1 MQTDR
6 VIVSGGLVLAHGD
19 TTARAADIV
28 LEGDFIAAIVPPGSA
43 DAPQRIDATG
53 RLIIPGLVNA
63 HTHGHGG
70 LAKGIGDRWS
80 LELLLNGGP
89 WINGG
94 RTGDDRYLSTLLTAI
109 EMIRKGCTACYDL
122 SAMLPAPSV
131 EALHDVAR
139 AYSDIGMRAVI
150 APMIADRTFY
160 QAIPGLLDAFPPE
173 LRPVAEAMRSASAE
187 TILAPIREAARAWPY
202 PADRIRLGI
211 APTIPLHCSD
221 DFLRGCRDLANEF
234 GLPVQTHLAESAVQ
248 RAGALKQYGSTLTAH
263 LDRMGLLGPS
273 FSGAHA
279 IWIDDSEI
287 ELIARHGGSLAHNP
301 GSNLRLGN
309 GIADMRRAIAGG
321 VTVGVGTD
329 GSSSSDNQNMF
340 EATRLAAFV
349 SRVFDRPP
357 EDWIGAPEALSM
369 ATEGSAAVL
378 GMGGL
383 IGRIAAGY
391 KADLVFLDLDHI
403 NLVPL
408 NNAMNQ
414 LVNTED
420 GAAVRDVMIGGR
432 FVLRDGVLPGL
443 DWASVASRARDSAVR
458 LAAVNAGARAAAERL
473 APVVNHF
480 CVGLGRCAHDLPR
493 KLSAEAVIAV
503 SL

>member
-19 TTARAADIV
+19 TAARAADIV
-28 LEGDFIAAIVPPGSA
+28 LEGDIIVAIVLPGSA

-139 AYSDIGMRAVI
+139 AYCDVGMRAVI

-187 TILAPIREAARAWPY
+187 TILAPIREAARAWSY

-221 DFLRGCRDLANEF
+221 NFLRGCRDLANEF

-248 RAGALKQYGSTLTAH
+248 RAAALKQYGSTLTAH

-279 IWIDDSEI
+279 IWIDDAEI
-287 ELIARHGGSLAHNP
+287 ELIARHGG
-301 GSNLRLGN
+301 
-309 GIADMRRAIAGG
+309 
-321 VTVGVGTD
+321 
-329 GSSSSDNQNMF
+329 
-340 EATRLAAFV
+340 
-349 SRVFDRPP
+349 
-357 EDWIGAPEALSM
+357 
-369 ATEGSAAVL
+369 
-378 GMGGL
+378 
-383 IGRIAAGY
+383 
-391 KADLVFLDLDHI
+391 
-403 NLVPL
+403 
-408 NNAMNQ
+408 
-414 LVNTED
+414 
-420 GAAVRDVMIGGR
+420 
-432 FVLRDGVLPGL
+432 
-443 DWASVASRARDSAVR
+443 
-458 LAAVNAGARAAAERL
+458 
-473 APVVNHF
+473 
-480 CVGLGRCAHDLPR
+480 
-493 KLSAEAVIAV
+493 
-503 SL
+503 